1 MQYHK
6 MCYINVQIQDA
17 TYKVLKKKNS
27 IYPPE
32 WTFFAP
38 HVHFHCLLSLVVFSS

>member
-6 MCYINVQIQDA
+6 TCYINVQIQDA
-17 TYKVLKKKNS
+17 KYKVLKKKMY
-27 IYPPE
+27 ICPPE

-38 HVHFHCLLSLVVFSS
+38 RVHFHRLLSLVVFSN